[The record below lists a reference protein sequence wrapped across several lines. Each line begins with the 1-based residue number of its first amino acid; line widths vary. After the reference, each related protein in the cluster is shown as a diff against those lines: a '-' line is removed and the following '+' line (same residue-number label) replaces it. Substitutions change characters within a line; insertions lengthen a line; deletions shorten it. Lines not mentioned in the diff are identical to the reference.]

1 MSTITARFNTATR
14 LQKHYN
20 DLIKLLAHDY
30 NDLINLLTHDYNDG
44 EVSELLSNIPAES
57 REILMSKGDAMTQAL
72 LNEAQSCCATFC

>member
-20 DLIKLLAHDY
+20 DLINLLA
-30 NDLINLLTHDYNDG
+30 HDYNDG
-44 EVSELLSNIPAES
+44 EVSDLLSNIPVEN
-57 REILMSKGDAMTQAL
+57 REILMMHKDAMTQAL